1 MTIECVMESWWDNNF
16 FVKLRRPR
24 IVKILFFLT
33 FCLIEALLVSSI
45 YIGNNIVNESKKPDL
60 TQQTKY
66 TQPIFFDLSKNIRSK
81 PPRGSKPLHPRLHK
95 QSDKLSCF
103 IYDNFTFTFYISIQ
117 LTVSWPW
124 DPNHHKQIPLPG

>member
-66 TQPIFFDLSKNIRSK
+66 TQQIDKHSLIYQKIYGASRPGVRNPYTHIYTNNQTNLAASFMII
-81 PPRGSKPLHPRLHK
+81 LHLH
-95 QSDKLSCF
+95 
-103 IYDNFTFTFYISIQ
+103 FT
-117 LTVSWPW
+117 
-124 DPNHHKQIPLPG
+124 